1 MRIVTDASVGVKWF
15 SSKNEDNIDLAL
27 QIRDLKLKNK
37 IEITVPDLF
46 LFEVINALLK
56 KKDFTNNIIHL
67 ALETLYLMNLNII
80 YPGKEIIDNA
90 IDLSEKSKLTFYDA
104 CYMAVAIS
112 KKALLV
118 TEDLEILKNKNN
130 FSFIK
135 SLSEFHSILKL

>member
-80 YPGKEIIDNA
+80 YPGKEIIDNT

-104 CYMAVAIS
+104 CYMAVALS
-112 KKALLV
+112 ENALLI
-118 TEDLEILKNKNN
+118 TEDLEILQNKNN

>member
-80 YPGKEIIDNA
+80 YPGKEIIDNT

-104 CYMAVAIS
+104 CYMAVALS
-112 KKALLV
+112 ENTLLI
-118 TEDLEILKNKNN
+118 TEDLEILKNRNN